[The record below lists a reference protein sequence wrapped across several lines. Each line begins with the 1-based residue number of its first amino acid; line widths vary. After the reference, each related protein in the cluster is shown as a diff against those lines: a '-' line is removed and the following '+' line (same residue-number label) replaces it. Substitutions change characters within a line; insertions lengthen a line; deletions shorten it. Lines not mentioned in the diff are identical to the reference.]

1 MLLLPLLDGV
11 KLFTWAF
18 ISHLSLRADAG
29 ERDEY
34 MANAIVSAKSRKLV
48 GVVGLGHLAG
58 IEQYL
63 TSSGLQSVLRDCS
76 PLSAKQ

>member
-1 MLLLPLLDGV
+1 MHENMVYKSSVLCIV
-11 KLFTWAF
+11 FFTRTHGC
-18 ISHLSLRADAG
+18 SG

-34 MANAIVSAKSRKLV
+34 MANAIVSSDSRKLV

-63 TSSGLQSVLRDCS
+63 TASGLKSVLRDCTLMPPS
-76 PLSAKQ
+76 NVK